1 MADILLPPWLSIAN
15 TVFSVRDFTGVS
27 ASPFNGVTRTADLG
41 GTRLRAALEM
51 TACGGSSTLVE
62 RGALMSFLTK
72 LRGKQNR
79 AYLFD
84 PGYRQRG
91 SFPGPELLTN
101 NTFSNGTTG
110 YGTGGGASITVHDR
124 MLRTVRT
131 SSAGSTRF
139 NRSSIATTAYAP
151 YSMRAFIYDGPVAS
165 NARAFLQDTSGT
177 LATQV
182 AGPGL
187 ASTLL
192 VTPET
197 SVAIAVVAGVQGVA
211 GEYWDVP
218 YVSLAR
224 CALVDAG
231 VNLLS
236 RSDEF
241 DNAVWTK
248 SAATIGA
255 NALVAPDGTTTADTL
270 IDTAVNT
277 IHFVQSTFTV
287 GASAADIQFSVAVQA
302 AGRNFVTLQL
312 GDGTTTTSQCFNLST
327 GAVGTTA
334 ATGATWANLRSF
346 IAPLGSGWYR
356 CTIVARKTGA
366 ATTITPTIFAANTDG
381 GTTYT
386 GSATAAI
393 TLWRATASS
402 SGVPARLRQTT
413 SASVPNG
420 DSQLSGAVFLKGLPV
435 STNGL
440 LLPGDVIEVTGGRGS
455 EIKIVTAS
463 LNSDASGLGHLQF
476 EPPIR
481 VTPSD
486 NAMVHINQPF
496 GRFIFSGDM
505 PEWSTDPGIITRAST
520 EFEEV

>member
-101 NTFSNGTTG
+101 NTFASGTTG
-110 YGTGGGASITVHDR
+110 YGTGGGASISVHDR
-124 MLRTVRT
+124 MMRTTRT
-131 SSAGSTRF
+131 SNAGSTRF
-139 NRSSIATTAYAP
+139 NRGSIATTAYAP
-151 YSMRAFIYDGPVAS
+151 YAMRAFVYDGPVAA
-165 NARAFLQDTSGT
+165 NVRAFLQDTSGT

-197 SVAIAVVAGVQGVA
+197 TVAIAVVAGVTGVA

-231 VNLLS
+231 VNLLL

-241 DNAVWTK
+241 DNASWTK
-248 SAATIGA
+248 TNATVGA
-255 NALVAPDGTTTADTL
+255 NALLAPDGTTTADTL
-270 IDTAVNT
+270 IDNGVNGAHAVN
-277 IHFVQSTFTV
+277 QAFTV
-287 GASAADIQFSVAVQA
+287 TTSATDIQFTACVQA
-302 AGRNFVTLQL
+302 AGQSFVMLQL
-312 GDGTTTTSQCFNLST
+312 NDGTSVANQYFNLST
-327 GAVGTTA
+327 GAVGA
-334 ATGATWANLRSF
+334 SGSTGASWANRRAF
-346 IAPLGSGWYR
+346 VTALGSGWYR
-356 CTIVARKTGA
+356 CTIVARKTGS
-366 ATTITPTIFAANTDG
+366 ATSITASLFAASADG
-381 GTTYT
+381 TSSYAGV
-386 GSATAAI
+386 STAAI
-393 TLWRATASS
+393 TMWRATASMS
-402 SGVPARLRQTT
+402 SVPARLKAST
-413 SASVPNG
+413 SATVPNG
-420 DSQLSGAVFLKGLPV
+420 ESQVTGAVFLKGLPA

-463 LNSDASGLGHLQF
+463 LNSDASGLGHVQF

-505 PEWSTDPGIITRAST
+505 PEWSTDPGIITTAST